1 MLGSVYATMLVVI
14 GGTIVQIGTFWPMR
28 RSVEWGRL
36 WPFIAAGAVGVPI
49 GVWLLVLMAHTAT
62 VILVDVVALDRLGR
76 VFLICLLVAL
86 PALIAGGWLGWK
98 IYGRLDER
106 RFQQALAAMLV
117 VSGVILVLT

>member
-1 MLGSVYATMLVVI
+1 
-14 GGTIVQIGTFWPMR
+14 
-28 RSVEWGRL
+28 
-36 WPFIAAGAVGVPI
+36 
-49 GVWLLVLMAHTAT
+49 
-62 VILVDVVALDRLGR
+62 
-76 VFLICLLVAL
+76 LLVAL